1 MGSLHEAGDS
11 LVAIGRLDDGD
22 MKFRQRPGLVVTASH
37 VLEEFHD
44 AGAGPLFVTFL

>member
-22 MKFRQRPGLVVTASH
+22 MKFIGSGLALLSQH
-37 VLEEFHD
+37 LMC
-44 AGAGPLFVTFL
+44 